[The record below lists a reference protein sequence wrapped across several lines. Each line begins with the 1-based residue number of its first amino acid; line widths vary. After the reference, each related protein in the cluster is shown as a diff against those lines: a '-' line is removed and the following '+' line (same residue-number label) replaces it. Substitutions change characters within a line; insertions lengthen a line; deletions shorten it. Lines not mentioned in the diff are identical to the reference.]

1 MANYLEP
8 EDSPFHSIPIIAQY
22 YGNINSKL
30 LPECASHTSALVVC
44 LPSFQQEWALR
55 LHGTDRSGTTITVTQ
70 GERPLWFDDPDE
82 IAISQ
87 HSLEITSDL
96 ADAFTDALGK
106 ALLTVANVNQTSR
119 GLDGTTYHFSAMHPQ
134 KGWLSGKTW
143 SPNPATVAG
152 RLVDLVERLRRYVQ
166 GDRAGD
172 CSLDAIVSGL
182 RNFEAVPQYHCDDK
196 ALARLTQDIQA
207 LLHPYSAGA
216 VSANEIIQHL
226 GCVCQ
231 ALHLPAPSAMLR
243 LIDMLPQEIQERIRR
258 G

>member
-8 EDSPFHSIPIIAQY
+8 EDSPFHSIPILAQY
-22 YGNINSKL
+22 YSNINSRL
-30 LPECASHTSALVVC
+30 LPESSSHTRALVVF

-55 LHGTDRSGTTITVTQ
+55 LHGTDRSGSTITVTQ
-70 GERPLWFDDPDE
+70 GERQLWFDDPDE
-82 IAISQ
+82 IPISQ
-87 HSLEITSDL
+87 HSLEITPDL
-96 ADAFTDALGK
+96 AVAFTDALGK
-106 ALLTVANVNQTSR
+106 ALLTVANVNQGSR
-119 GLDGTTYHFSAMHPQ
+119 GLDGTTYHFSAMHSQ

-143 SPNPATVAG
+143 SPDPATVAG
-152 RLVDLVERLRRYVQ
+152 RLVDLVERLRSYVE
-166 GDRAGD
+166 GDRARD

-196 ALARLTQDIQA
+196 ALASLWQNTQA
-207 LLHPYSAGA
+207 LLDRYSAGV

-226 GCVCQ
+226 GDACQ
-231 ALHLPAPSAMLR
+231 ASRLPAPSAMLR